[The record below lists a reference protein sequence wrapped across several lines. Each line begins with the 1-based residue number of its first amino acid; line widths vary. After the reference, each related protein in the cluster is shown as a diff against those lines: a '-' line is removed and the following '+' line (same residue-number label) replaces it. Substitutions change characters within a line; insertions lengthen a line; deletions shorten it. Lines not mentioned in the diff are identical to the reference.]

1 MRRPTDKSQSSNC
14 PGVCQRRR
22 PLTVNGHYSLC
33 SCRPR
38 RRPLQ
43 HGPREPIHGDGASAH
58 LAPRIVIERTNRG
71 CSDGRSAAYLR
82 LPDAPA
88 HAVCGYDRMA
98 AAHAIRG
105 RCAWPHRTLSAA
117 EADGRAATSERRQIN
132 EAWSV
137 SHRQPELDLIVS
149 FVELDERT
157 AAIDT
162 AGRGL

>member
-1 MRRPTDKSQSSNC
+1 
-14 PGVCQRRR
+14 
-22 PLTVNGHYSLC
+22 
-33 SCRPR
+33 
-38 RRPLQ
+38 
-43 HGPREPIHGDGASAH
+43 
-58 LAPRIVIERTNRG
+58 
-71 CSDGRSAAYLR
+71 
-82 LPDAPA
+82 
-88 HAVCGYDRMA
+88 MA
-98 AAHAIRG
+98 AARPICGYRMPQRTLSAAMTG
-105 RCAWPHRTLSAA
+105 WPQRTLSAA